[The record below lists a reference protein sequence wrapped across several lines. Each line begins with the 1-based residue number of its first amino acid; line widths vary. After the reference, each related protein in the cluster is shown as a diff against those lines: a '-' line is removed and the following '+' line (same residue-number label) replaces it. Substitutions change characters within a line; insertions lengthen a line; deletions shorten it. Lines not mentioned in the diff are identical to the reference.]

1 MRQACNCAAPIDRLR
16 VILATAF
23 TTTRSLVYR
32 LSTFSNVFG
41 MTKGLGPVN
50 RNKHVVSKGPFVFS
64 SRESFNLRMTRL
76 AYHLGFTLFTLLVT
90 ASVQSHAQGLP
101 GSTARSAQPA
111 ASPTSSSAGGTTSS
125 DNEVEALYDKEDSK
139 PKASP
144 AKKVED
150 RAPAPKIPEAQ
161 NLSDLAK
168 LAPFSDVAV
177 IQRRFLP
184 KSQRFEATVGAFT
197 NLNNPFF
204 SSYGVELKGA
214 YYLTEKW
221 AAEAIGSFATT
232 ASRQV
237 TDDLAKNRGI
247 TTSNLVTSRS
257 FFGGA
262 IKWNPIYGKITLL
275 NKSIVPFDLNLDVG
289 GGLTQTTDGQS
300 VPTLHAGTSQVFAY
314 SKSTAFRWD
323 FSLNAFQADATDDN
337 NFKSKI
343 TQFDIYLGV
352 GVSFYFPEA
361 SYR

>member
-1 MRQACNCAAPIDRLR
+1 M
-16 VILATAF
+16 V
-23 TTTRSLVYR
+23 
-32 LSTFSNVFG
+32 
-41 MTKGLGPVN
+41 
-50 RNKHVVSKGPFVFS
+50 
-64 SRESFNLRMTRL
+64 
-76 AYHLGFTLFTLLVT
+76 YHLGIALISIIIS
-90 ASVQSHAQGLP
+90 ASLPANAQGLP
-101 GSTARSAQPA
+101 GSSAAEGTPA
-111 ASPTSSSAGGTTSS
+111 ATPSGAGAAAS
-125 DNEVEALYDKEDSK
+125 DSEVEALYDKEDSK
-139 PKASP
+139 PAARAEKKA
-144 AKKVED
+144 EE
-150 RAPAPKIPEAQ
+150 RTPAPKIPEAQ

-184 KSQRFEATVGAFT
+184 KSKRFEATVGGFT

-204 SSYGVELKGA
+204 SSYGFEAKGA

-221 AAEAIGSFATT
+221 AAEVIGNYSTT

-257 FFGGA
+257 FIGGA

-275 NKSIVPFDLNLDVG
+275 NKSIVPFDLNFDIG
-289 GGLTQTTDGQS
+289 GGMTQTTDGQS
-300 VPTLHAGTSQVFAY
+300 VPTAHLGTSQVFAY

-323 FSLNAFQADATDDN
+323 FSWNGFQADSTDDN
-337 NFKSKI
+337 GKKSKI
-343 TQFDIYLGV
+343 TQSDIYLGV